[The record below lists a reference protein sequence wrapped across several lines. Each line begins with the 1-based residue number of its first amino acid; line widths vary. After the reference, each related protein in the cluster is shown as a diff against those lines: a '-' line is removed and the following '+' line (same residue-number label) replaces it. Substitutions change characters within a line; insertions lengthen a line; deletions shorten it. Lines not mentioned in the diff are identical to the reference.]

1 MTLQICMACPAHI
14 LASTELRAVTNARG
28 TSDNDHSSQADLYPL
43 GHSGLLT
50 GAMGIWNSRDNVFTS
65 AAEPNCAKGACVSPD
80 FRLQN
85 VAVLLA
91 GGPCKSDG
99 ASRISVRLS
108 AASLTL
114 EGHRMDRRPVGRR
127 RLPKRCRDP
136 AVVPIRRRPPACRPT
151 ARDARCRSSAGLR
164 RAERAWRA
172 ALGNVQPDRTAEV
185 VVSAVCVD
193 DAAAD
198 GAAG

>member
-85 VAVLLA
+85 VAALLA

-99 ASRISVRLS
+99 ASRISARLS
-108 AASLTL
+108 AVSLT
-114 EGHRMDRRPVGRR
+114 RRSPYEQMALRTAYVFLTLQRSCGRA
-127 RLPKRCRDP
+127 D
-136 AVVPIRRRPPACRPT
+136 PT
-151 ARDARCRSSAGLR
+151 ASSCVPTDRSRRSMPLFGWASTR
-164 RAERAWRA
+164 RAGVESCSGERSARS
-172 ALGNVQPDRTAEV
+172 DR
-185 VVSAVCVD
+185 
-193 DAAAD
+193 
-198 GAAG
+198 